1 VIGVAKT
8 AFQAATHAMPV
19 LRGTSARP
27 LFVTAAGMSRDEAAN
42 LVRHMSGRHR
52 LPDAMRR
59 AAPRRHTR
67 THGPAR
73 RQTRRKAT
81 PLTKRGSRHESALVR
96 MAAPV
101 MLWAGS
107 ECRCDPRTSHPP
119 DPGGTGRRPE
129 AAVLLAR
136 RRHRARTGR

>member
-1 VIGVAKT
+1 MIGVAKT

-59 AAPRRHTR
+59 ADTLASTGLRA
-67 THGPAR
+67 AR
-73 RQTRRKAT
+73 RAERQ
-81 PLTKRGSRHESALVR
+81 
-96 MAAPV
+96 
-101 MLWAGS
+101 
-107 ECRCDPRTSHPP
+107 
-119 DPGGTGRRPE
+119 
-129 AAVLLAR
+129 
-136 RRHRARTGR
+136 HR